1 MAQVQIADVVVPAE
15 FTAYQVENSMVST
28 ALYQSGVAL
37 PNGEMQSQ
45 LQAGAQSFT
54 VPFWADLPDVEADI
68 TNDDPTINSTAQK
81 VTAAKQVVRKS
92 FVHASWSE
100 MSLASELSGSD
111 ALVRVQSRVQAYWD
125 RQWEKRLIATL
136 MGVLYS
142 NVANNGGD
150 MVNDIHALAGTVTL
164 PGTNIA
170 VPANAFNGLS
180 VINTALTI
188 GDRLSDM
195 QAIAMH
201 SAIYG
206 EALKN
211 NEIQFFKPSDNSM
224 QIPTYKGMAVMVDD
238 NLTTAT
244 AGVYVTIL
252 FGPGAVGYAVAEPRT
267 GFGTEIWRIPSA
279 GNGGGQTTLH
289 SRFDVAFHPLGFAF
303 SGASVAGVSPSI
315 AELALAANWT
325 RAYSQRK
332 SVPLAFLI
340 SL

>member
-1 MAQVQIADVVVPAE
+1 MAQTQLVDVIQPDA
-15 FTAYQVENSMVST
+15 FTAYQVQNSMVST
-28 ALYQSGVAL
+28 ALYQSGVAIS
-37 PNGEMQSQ
+37 NGEIEAQ
-45 LQAGAQSFT
+45 LGAGAQSFT
-54 VPFWADLPDVEADI
+54 VPFWNDLPDIEADI

-81 VTAAKQVVRKS
+81 VTASKQIVRKS

-125 RQWEKRLIATL
+125 RQWEKRLIASL

-150 MVNDIHALAGTVTL
+150 MVLDVHSQAGTVTL
-164 PGTNIA
+164 PGTNIT
-170 VPANAFNGLS
+170 VPANTFNGLS

-188 GDRLSDM
+188 GDRLSEM

-211 NEIQFFKPSDNSM
+211 NEIQFFKPSDNSL
-224 QIPTYKGMAVMVDD
+224 QIPTYKGMACLVDD

-244 AGVYVTIL
+244 NGVFVTIL
-252 FGPGAVGYAVAEPRT
+252 FGPGAIGYAVQPPRT
-267 GFGTEIWRIPSA
+267 GYGTELFRLPSA

-303 SGASVAGVSPSI
+303 TGASVAGVSPNM
-315 AELALAANWT
+315 AELGLATNWT